1 MICPSAAIADH
12 PVAPTT
18 AAIAPN
24 APIGATHMII
34 ASTRNTTRSKCL
46 TPRSTAWPDL
56 PSPWIANPISS
67 ATNSVCSTI
76 SPTSGDTSVVGM
88 MPSRNSVVVCA
99 SSVAAGP
106 PPGVTIRPAPG
117 CRRFPTTS
125 PMISAKVDITTKYS
139 SARLPTLPT
148 FAASRIEPMPS
159 TIVQKI
165 TGEMIILMR
174 LTNAVP
180 IGRSATPRAGQMRPT
195 ATPATTATITAM

>member
-34 ASTRNTTRSKCL
+34 DSTRNTTRSKCL
-46 TPRSTAWPDL
+46 TPRSTALPEL

-67 ATNSVCSTI
+67 ATNSVCSTS

-99 SSVAAGP
+99 SRS
-106 PPGVTIRPAPG
+106 RP
-117 CRRFPTTS
+117 
-125 PMISAKVDITTKYS
+125 D
-139 SARLPTLPT
+139 
-148 FAASRIEPMPS
+148 
-159 TIVQKI
+159 
-165 TGEMIILMR
+165 
-174 LTNAVP
+174 
-180 IGRSATPRAGQMRPT
+180 RPLG
-195 ATPATTATITAM
+195 